1 MSDRKESVKWPTD
14 PDAIKVQRLPII
26 KRRHRR
32 WLRTQVTDVLGGQ
45 EDATVGD
52 GFDTLFD

>member
-1 MSDRKESVKWPTD
+1 VKPWPVNLV
-14 PDAIKVQRLPII
+14 AIKVRRLPLI

-32 WLRTQVTDVLGGQ
+32 WLREQVADVFGAPDVADVAGP
-45 EDATVGD
+45 GD